1 MTYHLNY
8 YANLLNLFLIFVYLI
23 LININLEKKEFGFI
37 IIYLIIINLLVKLY
51 SWYNYSITK
60 KYNLNAILDII
71 FFNKNFIKLVILIF
85 SIVTPIYMIFQ
96 KDSLVINLSMEKLS
110 FLLVFI
116 FALLGFYL
124 EFFIL
129 ERKLNK

>member
-129 ERKLNK
+129 ESKLNK